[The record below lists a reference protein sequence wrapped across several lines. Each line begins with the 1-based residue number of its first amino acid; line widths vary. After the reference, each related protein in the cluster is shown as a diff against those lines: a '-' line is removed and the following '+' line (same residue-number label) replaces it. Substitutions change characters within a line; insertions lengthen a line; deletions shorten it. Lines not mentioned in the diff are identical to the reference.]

1 MIKKTISYLA
11 VVLLGISSLAAQD
24 GPDSKAKEYLEILSE
39 KSNSIKTF
47 EIEFESKIVNAAEG
61 IHIVQQ
67 GNIKVKGNKY
77 NLKLDDNQ
85 IIVDGKAMYTISDC
99 EAVIHDMPEENVL
112 NPSNLFVIDNADFQY
127 KMVKETTLD
136 GKDVAIIELFPKDP
150 KNAQFIS
157 ITLTIDKNKMEPYI
171 IKVNGREGNV
181 YDYKIKK
188 FIPNSSFPDTLL
200 KFERSDFPCVE
211 EVTDLREG

>member
-1 MIKKTISYLA
+1 MKKTISYL
-11 VVLLGISSLAAQD
+11 VIVLLGISSLVAQE

-39 KSNSIKTF
+39 KSNSIKAF
-47 EIEFESKIVNAAEG
+47 EIEFESKIVNTAED
-61 IHIVQQ
+61 INIVQD
-67 GNIKVKGNKY
+67 GNIKVKDNKY
-77 NLKLDDNQ
+77 NLKFDDSQ
-85 IIVDGKAMYTISDC
+85 IIVDGEAMYTISEC
-99 EAVIHDMPEENVL
+99 EAYIHDMPEENVL
-112 NPSNLFVIDNADFQY
+112 NPSNLFVIDKADFQY

-181 YDYKIKK
+181 YHYKIRK
-188 FIPNSSFPDTLL
+188 FIPNATFSDRHF
-200 KFERSDFPCVE
+200 KFVQSDYPCVE
-211 EVTDLREG
+211 EATDLREG